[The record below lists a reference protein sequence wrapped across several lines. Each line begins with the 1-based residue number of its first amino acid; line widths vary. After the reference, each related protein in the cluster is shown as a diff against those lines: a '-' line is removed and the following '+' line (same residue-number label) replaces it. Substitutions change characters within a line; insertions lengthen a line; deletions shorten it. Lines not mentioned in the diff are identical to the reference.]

1 MTEIKKETLSVNL
14 SPQEALMLLQ
24 LLKSS
29 RDDPRIHGLIGTCF
43 WFNSHDKEQEQA
55 VKDNWTS
62 VMNKLE
68 ELKLNGE

>member
-1 MTEIKKETLSVNL
+1 MTENEEATLRVNL
-14 SPQEALMLLQ
+14 SPQEALMLIQ

-43 WFNSHDKEQEQA
+43 WFHAHDKDQEQT

-68 ELKLNGE
+68 ELKLDGK